1 MNWFLYDNDLCHK
14 KVKIPNIKKPYHIEA
29 IELQICL
36 AKVDLT
42 KTDKANFN
50 KTKAIWILTGK
61 NRMYGTLFK
70 ISSISHG
77 I

>member
-1 MNWFLYDNDLCHK
+1 MNRFLYDNDLRHK
-14 KVKIPNIKKPYHIEA
+14 RVKIPNINKPYHIEV

-50 KTKAIWILTGK
+50 KTKAI
-61 NRMYGTLFK
+61 
-70 ISSISHG
+70 
-77 I
+77 